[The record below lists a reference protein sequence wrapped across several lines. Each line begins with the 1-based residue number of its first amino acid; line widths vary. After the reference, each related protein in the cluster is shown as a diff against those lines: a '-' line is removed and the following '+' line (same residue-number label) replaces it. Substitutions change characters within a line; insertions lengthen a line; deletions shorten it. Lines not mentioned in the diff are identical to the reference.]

1 MSILWSCINISYF
14 LCTCN
19 LLQGNMFDEDDEAEL
34 LQWFEVNV
42 KSIKTKNARKYVAA
56 FQDDVVGIDSVA
68 RLLQA
73 ANDPL
78 DKHIESTISNKRDL
92 ADFRA
97 VVAALTKGNE
107 NLSIPLIEVCS

>member
-1 MSILWSCINISYF
+1 
-14 LCTCN
+14 
-19 LLQGNMFDEDDEAEL
+19 MFDAHDEAEL

-42 KSIKTKNARKYVAA
+42 KSIKPKNARKYVAA
-56 FQDDVVGIDSVA
+56 FQDAAVGIDSVA

-92 ADFRA
+92 VDFRA
-97 VVAALTKGNE
+97 IVAAMTKDNE